1 VSGAITRQLPA
12 LDDQN
17 TFFWTSG
24 ADGTLRIQRC
34 SDCGE
39 LRHTPAPVCPYCK
52 SFEWAPDEVSGKGT
66 IVGLTVNHHQWM
78 PGFPPPF
85 IVALVALDEDDRV
98 RLTTN
103 IVHVPLD
110 EAFIGQRVQVTFEQQ
125 DDVWFPVFEPTGETD
140 SAGKPVEGPIPHEDP
155 IVRQVRPMPK
165 AGDKFEDKVA
175 ITGVGISQV
184 GRRLMR
190 EPITLTVEAAL
201 AAIEDA
207 GLTLEDID
215 GLATYP
221 GGLSGAGGMSEG
233 GVQALDEALRL
244 RPTWHHSGMETPGQ
258 TGSVVAAMLAV
269 AGGLCNHV
277 LCFRTVTEATAL
289 AKARNAAPG
298 TGSAAAA
305 MFSNKRIEGDMAWR
319 LLYGAGSAAN
329 WIGMMANTH
338 FKLYGTTRETLGWI
352 ALTARKHA
360 ASNPLAIYTDP
371 LTMDDYLSARMIST
385 PFGLYD
391 CDVPMDGAV
400 AVIVS
405 RKDIA
410 GDLRQPPVHVEAVG
424 TQVTERISWDQG
436 VVDHEPLVIGAARHL
451 WTRTDLT
458 PDDMQFAQLYDGF
471 SFNCLTWLESLGF
484 CGTGEAK
491 DFVDGGVNISLGG
504 KLPLNTHGGQ
514 LSAGRLHGYGFL
526 HEAVLQLRGQ
536 AEGRQVENAQV
547 GVVSNGGGTP
557 GGAMILKAAR

>member
-1 VSGAITRQLPA
+1 VPEATANDSIVRQLPA

-17 TFFWTSG
+17 EFFWTSG
-24 ADGTLRIQRC
+24 ADGKLRIQRC
-34 SDCGE
+34 SACGE
-39 LRHTPAPVCPYCK
+39 LRHTPQPVCPYCR
-52 SFEWAPDEVSGKGT
+52 SFEWAPAEVSGRGT
-66 IVGLTVNHHQWM
+66 VAGYTVNYHQWL
-78 PGFPPPF
+78 PGFPPPY
-85 IVALVALDEDDRV
+85 IVAIVALDEDDRI

-103 IVHVPLD
+103 LVNCELEDAHT
-110 EAFIGQRVQVTFEQQ
+110 GMRVQVTFHQQ
-125 DDVWFPVFEPTGETD
+125 DDVWFPLFEPTGEAAD
-140 SAGKPVEGPIPHEDP
+140 GPIPAEDP
-155 IVRQVRPMPK
+155 QVRVARPMPK

-175 ITGVGISQV
+175 ITGIGVSQV

-190 EPITLTVEAAL
+190 PAITLTVEAAL
-201 AAIEDA
+201 AAIDDA
-207 GLTLEDID
+207 GLTLDDID

-221 GGLSGAGGMSEG
+221 GGLAGGGMSEG
-233 GVQALDEALRL
+233 GVQPLEEALRI

-277 LCFRTVTEATAL
+277 LCFRTLTEATAL
-289 AKARNAAPG
+289 ALARSAAPG

-305 MFSNKRIEGDMAWR
+305 MYAGKRLEGDMAWR
-319 LLYGAGSAAN
+319 LVYGAGSAAN
-329 WIGMMANTH
+329 WIGMQANTH

-352 ALTARKHA
+352 ALNARKNA
-360 ASNPLAIYTDP
+360 ALNPIAIYQEP
-371 LTMDDYLSARMIST
+371 LTMDEYLDARMIST

-391 CDVPMDGAV
+391 CDVPVDGAV

-436 VVDHEPLVIGAARHL
+436 VMDHEPLVIGAARHL

-458 PDDMQFAQLYDGF
+458 PDDVQFAQLYDGF
-471 SFNCLTWLESLGF
+471 TFNCLTWLESLGF

-491 DFVDGGVNISLGG
+491 DFLEGGENIALGG
-504 KLPLNTHGGQ
+504 RLPLNTHGGQ
-514 LSAGRLHGYGFL
+514 LSGGRLHGYGFL

-536 AEGRQVENAQV
+536 AGARQVAGAEI

-557 GGAMILKAAR
+557 GGAMLLKTSR

>member
-1 VSGAITRQLPA
+1 
-12 LDDQN
+12 
-17 TFFWTSG
+17 
-24 ADGTLRIQRC
+24 
-34 SDCGE
+34 
-39 LRHTPAPVCPYCK
+39 
-52 SFEWAPDEVSGKGT
+52 
-66 IVGLTVNHHQWM
+66 M

-85 IVALVALDEDDRV
+85 ILALVALDEDDRV

-103 IVHVPLD
+103 IVNVGLD
-110 EAFIGQRVQVTFEQQ
+110 DAFVGQRVQVRFEQQ
-125 DDVWFPVFEPTGETD
+125 EDVFFPVFEPTGETD
-140 SAGKPVEGPIPHEDP
+140 AAGAAVEGPIPHEDP
-155 IVRQVRPMPK
+155 RVRQVRPMPK

-175 ITGVGISQV
+175 ITGIGISQV

-207 GLTLEDID
+207 GLTLDDID

-221 GGLSGAGGMSEG
+221 GGLSAAGGMSEG
-233 GVQALDEALRL
+233 GVQALEEALRI
-244 RPTWHHSGMETPGQ
+244 RPSWHHSGMETPGQ

-289 AKARNAAPG
+289 AKARAAAPG

-305 MFSNKRIEGDMAWR
+305 MYSSKRVDGDMAWR
-319 LLYGAGSAAN
+319 LVYGAGSAAN
-329 WIGMMANTH
+329 WIGMMCNTH

-360 ASNPLAIYTDP
+360 ARNPLAIYTDP

-410 GDLRQPPVHVEAVG
+410 NDLRQPPVLVEAVG

-491 DFVDGGVNISLGG
+491 DFLAGGQNISLGG

-536 AEGRQVENAQV
+536 AEGRQVENAEV

>member
-1 VSGAITRQLPA
+1 MSGEVTRQLPA

-24 ADGTLRIQRC
+24 EDGKLRIQRC

-52 SFEWAPDEVSGKGT
+52 SFEWAPAEVSGKGT
-66 IVGLTVNHHQWM
+66 IVALTVNHHQWM

-85 IVALVALDEDDRV
+85 ILALVAIDEDDRV

-103 IVHVPLD
+103 IVNVPLD
-110 EAFIGQRVQVTFEQQ
+110 EAFIGQRVQVAFEQQ
-125 DDVWFPVFEPTGETD
+125 DGVWFPVFEPTGETD
-140 SAGKPVEGPIPHEDP
+140 SAGKPVEGPIPREDP
-155 IVRQVRPMPK
+155 RVRQVRPMPK

-175 ITGVGISQV
+175 ITGIGISQV

-207 GLTLEDID
+207 GLTLDDID

-221 GGLSGAGGMSEG
+221 GGLAGAGGMSEG
-233 GVQALDEALRL
+233 GVMPLEEALRI

-277 LCFRTVTEATAL
+277 LCFRTVTEASSL
-289 AKARNAAPG
+289 ARARSAAPG

-319 LLYGAGSAAN
+319 LVYGAGSAAN

-360 ASNPLAIYTDP
+360 ALNPIAIYTDP

-405 RKDIA
+405 RRDIA

-491 DFVDGGVNISLGG
+491 DFLAGGENISLGG

-536 AEGRQVENAQV
+536 AEGRQVENAEV

>member
-1 VSGAITRQLPA
+1 
-12 LDDQN
+12 
-17 TFFWTSG
+17 
-24 ADGTLRIQRC
+24 
-34 SDCGE
+34 
-39 LRHTPAPVCPYCK
+39 
-52 SFEWAPDEVSGKGT
+52 
-66 IVGLTVNHHQWM
+66 
-78 PGFPPPF
+78 
-85 IVALVALDEDDRV
+85 
-98 RLTTN
+98 
-103 IVHVPLD
+103 
-110 EAFIGQRVQVTFEQQ
+110 
-125 DDVWFPVFEPTGETD
+125 
-140 SAGKPVEGPIPHEDP
+140 
-155 IVRQVRPMPK
+155 
-165 AGDKFEDKVA
+165 
-175 ITGVGISQV
+175 
-184 GRRLMR
+184 
-190 EPITLTVEAAL
+190 
-201 AAIEDA
+201 
-207 GLTLEDID
+207 
-215 GLATYP
+215 
-221 GGLSGAGGMSEG
+221 
-233 GVQALDEALRL
+233 
-244 RPTWHHSGMETPGQ
+244 
-258 TGSVVAAMLAV
+258 
-269 AGGLCNHV
+269 V

-305 MFSNKRIEGDMAWR
+305 MFSGKRVEGDMAWR

-352 ALTARKHA
+352 ALNARKHA
-360 ASNPLAIYTDP
+360 AMNPLAIYKEP

-471 SFNCLTWLESLGF
+471 SFNCLTWLEALGF

-491 DFVDGGVNISLGG
+491 DFLAGGENIALGG

-536 AEGRQVENAQV
+536 ADGRQVDNAEV